1 MQLII
6 NLDAESARQLVEIQ
20 NQTDRDHSTIFRAG
34 IELYHH
40 QILQSDRI
48 QLAHHQQSELDLLGI
63 MPVGQI

>member
-1 MQLII
+1 MQIII

-40 QILQSDRI
+40 QIIQSDRI
-48 QLAHHQQSELDLLGI
+48 QLAQHQQSALAALGI
-63 MPVGQI
+63 VPVGQI